1 MFGLGLPELLIIFVI
16 VLILFGAS
24 KLPQIGSGLGQAIRD
39 FRKGIREEELEDFTK
54 KEKTAPKEEAKS

>member
-16 VLILFGAS
+16 ILILFGAA

-39 FRKGIREEELEDFTK
+39 FKKGIGEEKLEDFTK
-54 KEKTAPKEEAKS
+54 EEKTASKGERES